1 MVPFKISVTGEQVAA
16 PLARGFIALLPRE
29 RVELKMLMDELI
41 SLGAGVPVAA
51 QVQRLPLDPE
61 LV

>member
-1 MVPFKISVTGEQVAA
+1 
-16 PLARGFIALLPRE
+16 LLPRD
-29 RVELKMLMDELI
+29 RVELKLLMEELM